1 MTSLSELEA
10 IKTHQADTTIIQ
22 DYPLVSFTTVSSETL
37 YMTKTYSYDQASDE
51 LIKER
56 AGSPVDGTF
65 YRVDNLS
72 LYDLFEH
79 FGRLTAKEALIH
91 GTIKEHEQVGI
102 CTNDHSIDGCMTR
115 TKDNFSYPDNA
126 LMLLDHDPSDR
137 GYKISSADNFIDTL
151 ELIDPQLKSCA
162 YFYKTSASSG
172 IRLNGKLLNDN
183 TGIHVYLAIPGGQLK
198 SYAEILFKR
207 CILNDL
213 GHIFI
218 SRNGRKYVRTIFD
231 AAVHGPERI
240 DYIAPAI
247 INKPLEIDE
256 PVSSSRAG
264 NSIDGSLLSRL
275 TPEEDVSYQD
285 KRKKLLSSAED
296 DALEIRYE
304 YAKSQSKITGIPA
317 AKLFVFYTMG
327 DQGVIDFGH
336 PLTKDDGT
344 QFSFADVVADPGEY
358 KNLSMPDPFDPGDG
372 PDKAQLYVNDNGTIV
387 INSFAHGGTVY
398 KLHQD
403 GKLYTGKTSKD
414 RREFKMIG
422 PAEILAK
429 SPIPNWLIQSYVIQG
444 SMAQLVAESE
454 AGKSFAVIDI
464 ALSIA
469 TGQDWNNCKVAQG
482 PVAYL
487 NSEGY
492 SGITTRIQGWQQEH
506 QSILHA
512 PFLLSTEALDL
523 TDDTAVA
530 NAQKTLDKFAQEHD
544 GHISLIVVDTMHKS
558 MSGDEDSSNTIRKF
572 VNNLDKLCSYYGA
585 AALINHHPGYGNI
598 NRARGSSAQFA
609 AMDAQLL
616 ITKKN
621 GKFQLE
627 CTKLKD
633 GGKKPDPVG
642 FELREIQLPELDEDG
657 EHVTTCIPEYI
668 PLSGQ
673 QSTRTVKLKSMS
685 EGLTDTLKSFGNILK
700 SNGTTEALKKDW
712 RDELV
717 TLRTLQDPG
726 NSKDIASA
734 KKMFGRSF
742 KELTEAGVVVI
753 NSTDN
758 CQYGE
763 DIEPQWSDVKSYVPG
778 EHFK

>member
-1 MTSLSELEA
+1 
-10 IKTHQADTTIIQ
+10 
-22 DYPLVSFTTVSSETL
+22 
-37 YMTKTYSYDQASDE
+37 MTKSYVVNDGRLEKTS
-51 LIKER
+51 
-56 AGSPVDGTF
+56 AGSPVDGIFT
-65 YRVDNLS
+65 RIDEHPLDKLLDGMKS
-72 LYDLFEH
+72 CGSYD
-79 FGRLTAKEALIH
+79 AIIH
-91 GTIKEHEQVGI
+91 GVIKDHQEIGI
-102 CTNDHSIDGCMTR
+102 CTKRNLKSECLAR
-115 TKDNFSYPDNA
+115 TKENFSYPKNSLLLFDYDPDDREPEA
-126 LMLLDHDPSDR
+126 LNVAKFMTILQS
-137 GYKISSADNFIDTL
+137 
-151 ELIDPQLKSCA
+151 IDPQLLECA
-162 YFYKTSASSG
+162 YISKSSASSG
-172 IRLNGKLLNDN
+172 IRLDGKLL
-183 TGIHVYLAIPGGQLK
+183 TCSKGFHLYMAIPGEHLK
-198 SYAEILFKR
+198 LYAKKLFKLL
-207 CILNDL
+207 ILNNH
-213 GHIFI
+213 GYVSI
-218 SRNGRKYVRTIFD
+218 SANGRKSIRTVFD
-231 AAVHGPERI
+231 AAVHSPERL

-247 INKPLEIDE
+247 VQQPLTMDELEYFSRQGVSINATLLPELTVEQNQEFQKIRQKLLDDAADE
-256 PVSSSRAG
+256 AFEV
-264 NSIDGSLLSRL
+264 
-275 TPEEDVSYQD
+275 
-285 KRKKLLSSAED
+285 RKKNVKIQSNNTGISQEKLLKCYMMGD
-296 DALEIRYE
+296 
-304 YAKSQSKITGIPA
+304 QSKI
-317 AKLFVFYTMG
+317 
-327 DQGVIDFGH
+327 DFEH
-336 PLTKDDGT
+336 PLTKNDNT

-544 GHISLIVVDTMHKS
+544 GHISLIIVDTMHKS

>member
-22 DYPLVSFTTVSSETL
+22 DYPLVSFTTVSSETS

-65 YRVDNLS
+65 YRVNNLS

-79 FGRLTAKEALIH
+79 FGYLTKKEALIH
-91 GTIKEHEQVGI
+91 GTIKDHEQVGI
-102 CTNDHSIDGCMTR
+102 CTKNQPIDGCMTR

-162 YFYKTSASSG
+162 YFYKSSASSG

-183 TGIHVYLAIPGGQLK
+183 TGIHVYLVIPGGQLK

-218 SRNGRKYVRTIFD
+218 SKNGRKYIRTIFD

-256 PVSSSRAG
+256 PVSSSRPG

-275 TPEEDVSYQD
+275 TPEEEVSYQD
-285 KRKKLLSSAED
+285 KHKKLLSDAED
-296 DALEIRYE
+296 DAFDVLYK
-304 YAKSQSKITGIPA
+304 YVKDQSKTTGIA
-317 AKLFVFYTMG
+317 AERLMRFHAMG

-358 KNLSMPDPFDPGDG
+358 KNLSMPDPFDPADG
-372 PDKAQLYVNDNGTIV
+372 PSKAQLYVNDNGTIV
-387 INSFAHGGTVY
+387 INSFAHGSTVY

-429 SPIPNWLIQSYVIQG
+429 SPVPNWLIKSYIIQG
-444 SMAQLVAESE
+444 SVAQIIAKSE
-454 AGKSFAVIDI
+454 AGKSFATIDI
-464 ALSIA
+464 GLSIA

-598 NRARGSSAQFA
+598 KRARGSSAQFA

-621 GKFQLE
+621 SKFQLE

-673 QSTRTVKLKSMS
+673 QSTRAVKLKPMS
-685 EGLTDTLKSFGNILK
+685 EGLTDTLKSFGNVLK
-700 SNGTTEALKKDW
+700 SNGATEASKDDW

-717 TLRTLQDPG
+717 TLRTFKDP
-726 NSKDIASA
+726 NRKKDITAA
-734 KKMFGRSF
+734 KKVFSRGF
-742 KELTEAGVVVI
+742 DDLIDAGVVCV
-753 NSTDN
+753 NDAGSY
-758 CQYGE
+758 QYGE
-763 DIEPQWSDVKSYVPG
+763 DIEPQWSDVKAHIQSK
-778 EHFK
+778 HFK